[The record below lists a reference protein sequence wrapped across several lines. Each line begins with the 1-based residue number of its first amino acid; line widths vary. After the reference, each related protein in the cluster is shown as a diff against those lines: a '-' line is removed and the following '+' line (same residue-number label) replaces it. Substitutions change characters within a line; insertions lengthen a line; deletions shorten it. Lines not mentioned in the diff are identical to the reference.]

1 MTIPAGDFTESLRQ
15 AIAESRAAG
24 LDESVRELEKRTSV
38 AYTTSSE
45 YLGAVGEA
53 ITAFLR
59 LSGRDLPPATV
70 AKFRSCLAEVG
81 KVWPKYRPTTFVME
95 ERMNIKR
102 WLLASGAVFVV
113 ILVLEFV
120 IHGVL
125 LQGIYQQ
132 TASVWRTQADMQR
145 LMWIFWVG
153 YLVFAPFFALIYAK
167 GYEKGKPGL
176 GQGFRFGLY
185 VGAMLSV
192 VHSYGWYVIL
202 PIPLVLSCYWF
213 AAILVESIAA
223 GIAAGLVYY

>member
-1 MTIPAGDFTESLRQ
+1 
-15 AIAESRAAG
+15 
-24 LDESVRELEKRTSV
+24 
-38 AYTTSSE
+38 
-45 YLGAVGEA
+45 
-53 ITAFLR
+53 
-59 LSGRDLPPATV
+59 
-70 AKFRSCLAEVG
+70 
-81 KVWPKYRPTTFVME
+81 
-95 ERMNIKR
+95 MNTKR
-102 WLLASGAVFVV
+102 WLLASVAVFVV

-125 LQGIYQQ
+125 LQGVYQQ

-153 YLVFAPFFALIYAK
+153 YLVFAPLFAFIYAK
-167 GYEKGKPGL
+167 GYEKGKPGV

-213 AAILVESIAA
+213 AAILVEFIAA
-223 GIAAGLVYY
+223 GIAAGLVYHD